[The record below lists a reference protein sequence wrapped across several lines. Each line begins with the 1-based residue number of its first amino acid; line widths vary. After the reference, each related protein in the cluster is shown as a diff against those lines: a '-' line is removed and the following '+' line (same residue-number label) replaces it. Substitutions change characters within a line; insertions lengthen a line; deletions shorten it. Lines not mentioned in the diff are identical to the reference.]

1 MRDHSDFSHTPRIY
15 NNEGDE
21 KQRNEYKIYFNLS
34 VIMAMASVGIVS
46 QGEAGGTNN
55 KPQCGYYHYH
65 YDDHVWHWHSKDC
78 PIKQQP

>member
-1 MRDHSDFSHTPRIY
+1 MTSVIPQEFRTMREMKSKEMNIKFILILAS
-15 NNEGDE
+15 
-21 KQRNEYKIYFNLS
+21 
-34 VIMAMASVGIVS
+34 IMAMASVGIVS

>member
-1 MRDHSDFSHTPRIY
+1 MTSVIPQEFRTMREMKSKEMNIKFILILAS
-15 NNEGDE
+15 
-21 KQRNEYKIYFNLS
+21 
-34 VIMAMASVGIVS
+34 IMAMARVGIVS
-46 QGEAGGTNN
+46 QGKAGGTNY